1 GSNTA
6 ASFLFSPW
14 GGRGGDPQCVHGG
27 FVGFLGCG
35 CSPPGK
41 GRERSAP
48 HGAVPNVPRVSH
60 THPCLGHVLPQS
72 SGEGGK
78 RSQIRGKNPKSFIG
92 AGLGAL
98 VCRARLSQPSRPP
111 NLPWGGFL
119 PSHTERKTPVK
130 KLVSEFSKVKSKTLK
145 HSPGKEESSGSLSET
160 VCKRELRSQ
169 ETPEKN
175 RSLLETPLRPS
186 APLKGPGGQPKEKG
200 FFSELEDLPYLST
213 TEMYLCRWHQPPPSP
228 LPLREPSPKKE
239 ETVAI
244 PSWRD
249 HVVEPLRDPNPSDV
263 LENLDDSV
271 FSKRHAKLE
280 LDEKRRK
287 RWDIQRIREQRILQR
302 LQLRM
307 YKRKGIQES
316 EPEVTSFFPEPDD
329 VESLL
334 ITPYL
339 PVVAFGRPLPKLT
352 PQNFELPWLDERSR
366 CRLEVQ
372 KKQTP
377 HRTCRK

>member
-1 GSNTA
+1 MERRVQLVKKDSEREKHRIFQGFEVDEKPEVEVCEKLPLECPQDLLEPPSTLQPKH
-6 ASFLFSPW
+6 FPY
-14 GGRGGDPQCVHGG
+14 GRN
-27 FVGFLGCG
+27 
-35 CSPPGK
+35 GK
-41 GRERSAP
+41 GHKRKPTFGSA
-48 HGAVPNVPRVSH
+48 
-60 THPCLGHVLPQS
+60 
-72 SGEGGK
+72 
-78 RSQIRGKNPKSFIG
+78 
-92 AGLGAL
+92 
-98 VCRARLSQPSRPP
+98 
-111 NLPWGGFL
+111 
-119 PSHTERKTPVK
+119 ERKTPVK
-130 KLVSEFSKVKSKTLK
+130 KLVAEFSKVKSKTPK
-145 HSPGKEESSGSLSET
+145 HSPGKEESGGSLTET

-169 ETPEKN
+169 ETPEKS
-175 RSLLETPLRPS
+175 RALLETPLRAS
-186 APLKGPGGQPKEKG
+186 SQAKGPGAHPKEKG
-200 FFSELEDLPYLST
+200 FFSAEVDDLPYLST

-228 LPLREPSPKKE
+228 LREPSPKKE

-244 PSWRD
+244 PSWRN
-249 HVVEPLRDPNPSDV
+249 HVVEPLRDPNPSDI

-307 YKRKGIQES
+307 YRRKGIQES

-329 VESLL
+329 GEGLWCWGAGRGVGWAGVGNTLVSPTVESLL

-366 CRLEVQ
+366 CRLEMQ